1 MFKYALDLVLR
12 RKLRTFLTSLGI
24 TIAVFLISFIL
35 FGMQDLQSLLVNQ
48 FNNILKP
55 NQVIVS
61 KGGAM
66 NMFTG
71 MGETT
76 FDDEAIK
83 IVTMNDNVITEL
95 NNLDYVEEISKMTVL
110 MGLDMRLKDKDVAY
124 SQAIMAGWDVKYDN
138 SYFSDFYSNEE
149 GITQQNGKIWVST
162 AFTKFYKLTNEQVV
176 GQKVIL
182 QPSTASMLSSKS
194 KSIIGKQFEYEI
206 SGVFNPG
213 QDKNDAILT
222 IDDSVKALASLG
234 GFSDGKE
241 YIDEIG
247 YDNLYVTVNSEKVK
261 EFKTLLKDKYSYD
274 TFSSDDI
281 LSILGNITLGLTLAL
296 VMFGM
301 VSAVVAAIGIINT
314 MIMSIYEQTKEIGVL
329 KAIGASN
336 SQVLVIF
343 LIQSGLIGLLGGT
356 TGLVLIFL
364 IMKISDP
371 FIVQLLGDNGFE
383 VSTFFNFR
391 FDIAI
396 VITILSILVG
406 VFAGV
411 YPAIRAARLDP
422 VRALRYE

>member
-1 MFKYALDLVLR
+1 MV
-12 RKLRTFLTSLGI
+12 
-24 TIAVFLISFIL
+24 
-35 FGMQDLQSLLVNQ
+35 QE
-48 FNNILKP
+48 FN
-55 NQVIVS
+55 
-61 KGGAM
+61 
-66 NMFTG
+66 
-71 MGETT
+71 
-76 FDDEAIK
+76 
-83 IVTMNDNVITEL
+83 
-95 NNLDYVEEISKMTVL
+95 
-110 MGLDMRLKDKDVAY
+110 
-124 SQAIMAGWDVKYDN
+124 
-138 SYFSDFYSNEE
+138 
-149 GITQQNGKIWVST
+149 
-162 AFTKFYKLTNEQVV
+162 
-176 GQKVIL
+176 
-182 QPSTASMLSSKS
+182 
-194 KSIIGKQFEYEI
+194 
-206 SGVFNPG
+206 
-213 QDKNDAILT
+213 
-222 IDDSVKALASLG
+222 
-234 GFSDGKE
+234 
-241 YIDEIG
+241 
-247 YDNLYVTVNSEKVK
+247 
-261 EFKTLLKDKYSYD
+261 TLLTDKYNYD

-371 FIVQLLGDNGFE
+371 FIVQLLGDNGFD

>member
-71 MGETT
+71 MGEATY
-76 FDDEAIK
+76 DDEAAK
-83 IVTMNDNVITEL
+83 IVIMNDDVINEL
-95 NNLDYVEEISKMTVL
+95 DNLDYVEEISKMTIL

-124 SQAIMAGWDVKYDN
+124 TQAMMSGWDVKYDN
-138 SYFSDFYSNEE
+138 SYFSEFYSKEE
-149 GITQQNGKIWVST
+149 GITQHNGKIWVST
-162 AFTKFYKLTNEQVV
+162 AFTKFYKLTNEEAI
-176 GQKVIL
+176 GKKVIL
-182 QPSTASMLSSKS
+182 LPSTASMLSSKS

-206 SGVFNPG
+206 SGVFDPG

-222 IDDSVKALASLG
+222 INDSISALTSLG
-234 GFSDGKE
+234 GFSNNKE

-261 EFKTLLKDKYSYD
+261 EFKTLLTDKYNYD

-371 FIVQLLGDNGFE
+371 FIVQLLGDNGFD